1 MTKKITAAALVCLL
15 SLSVAGAAERL
26 GVAVYPGA
34 TYDPVTTELL
44 VMDPSIEG
52 AAYRTSDDIGKVA
65 AFYQK
70 QGLVLLKVG
79 SPSKEYARFGKAKS
93 RVNVVVQQPWKDRKS
108 KAMMQDTL
116 ILIMEETEKF

>member
-1 MTKKITAAALVCLL
+1 MTKKITVAALVCMLCI
-15 SLSVAGAAERL
+15 SAAVAEERS

-34 TYDPVTTELL
+34 KHDLVRTELL

-52 AAYRTSDDIGKVA
+52 AAYRTNDDIGKVT

-70 QGLVLLKVG
+70 QGLLLLKVG
-79 SPSKEYARFGKAKS
+79 SPSKEYARFSKAES
-93 RVNVVVQQPWKDRKS
+93 GVNVVVQQPWRDPKS

-116 ILIMEETEKF
+116 ILIMREKEK